1 MNSSEKIFFEKG
13 SIKVS
18 QTEFCVRKECF
29 LIRDISLTNKEQT
42 LFVQKKSKIPAIV
55 LMIFSIK
62 LLVKGMYKGDLII
75 AILGGVVLLAG
86 GIWILQIKDIPIVTH
101 HLDIEVFGER
111 KRVFSSLEEDEVQQL
126 YEALTQA
133 IEQHQYLE
141 NNKKTRHFESVF
153 KSNH

>member
-1 MNSSEKIFFEKG
+1 MNASEKIFFEKG

-29 LIRDISLTNKEQT
+29 SIREIASIKKEKT
-42 LFVQKKSKIPAIV
+42 LFIQKKSKVPAIV
-55 LMIFSIK
+55 LMIFGMK
-62 LLVKGMYKGDLII
+62 FLVKGMYKEDLIV

-86 GIWILQIKDIPIVTH
+86 GIWVLQIKDIPIVTH
-101 HLDIEVFGER
+101 HLDIEVSHQS

-133 IEQHQYLE
+133 INQHQYLE
-141 NNKKTRHFESVF
+141 SNKKMRHFESVF